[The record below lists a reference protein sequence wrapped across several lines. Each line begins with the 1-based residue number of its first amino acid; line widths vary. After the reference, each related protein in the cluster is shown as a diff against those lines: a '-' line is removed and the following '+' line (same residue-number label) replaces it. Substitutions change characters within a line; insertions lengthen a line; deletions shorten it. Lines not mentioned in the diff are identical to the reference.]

1 MKTSDHTKPDIIEV
15 ISQEVELRK
24 TGVNYKGICR
34 FHEEKTASFTVSPSR
49 QTFKCFGCLEGG
61 DVYDFIMKY
70 KGVDFREASGGEY
83 KPDPILQ
90 AKRLKVQRENYE
102 KTQRILLIGGFLAK
116 VDKAKERY
124 AKKEDW
130 KMYAFICHQESV
142 LKYEWWI
149 LWEGV

>member
-1 MKTSDHTKPDIIEV
+1 MWEVEDLVKPDIVEV

-24 TGVNYKGICR
+24 TGVNFKGICP

-49 QTFKCFGCLEGG
+49 QTFKCFGCGEGG

-102 KTQRILLIGGFLAK
+102 KTQRLLLLGGFLAK

-130 KMYAFICHQESV
+130 KMYQWLCHEETKWE
-142 LKYEWWI
+142 LEWSY
-149 LWEGV
+149 LWEH